1 MLRQIFRSNCL
12 CLAALGMFGV
22 LSMFTPTE
30 DPDTAV
36 KRFIS
41 VFNSQDAAALLN
53 LLYPEIVSDKEIK
66 VTDVEQF
73 LKGVHSNALALKSF
87 RVDDKLKS
95 EDGSTERFR
104 STVIFQGP
112 VLAREYPKPSEFR
125 MELLWLLEDG
135 KWWLERPLAMNHV
148 IEWDRA
154 YPTEAQNEVALRFK
168 TTLEIMDKIGMPGND
183 DQELMSKPT
192 AGQGLDHY
200 KELERLHP
208 KERGA
213 NGVDPKTE
221 GVRVFLK
228 AASFARAGFLQ
239 YYQGDFPTG
248 PDDKRRLM
256 PWDMFGDYFQAA
268 IERAKEA
275 EKQGNKRAAE
285 SIYRRLIAFGRQ
297 ILDEAGGFQ
306 FLQWGIT
313 FQKQAAE
320 ELGRVE
326 ERPETRDKALAFVQ
340 SCTRRLDLLQTAL
353 NCLDDMEDYKPL
365 SAATVAANRTSDPI
379 FGPWGISTLTILSL
393 KGAPANQ
400 TALKAAGGIVMLN
413 DPMMQKKAAEALDQ
427 LAAEPS
433 GKAKTFIA
441 FQKEWVKAH
450 KVYGGFQAF
459 K

>member
-1 MLRQIFRSNCL
+1 MLRKIFRSNCL

-22 LSMFTPTE
+22 LSMFTPSE
-30 DPDTAV
+30 EPDAAV

-41 VFNSQDAAALLN
+41 VFNSQDAAGLLSI
-53 LLYPEIVSDKEIK
+53 LYPEIVSDKEIK
-66 VTDVEQF
+66 VGDVEQF
-73 LKGVHSNALALKSF
+73 LKSVHSNALTLKNF
-87 RVDDKLKS
+87 HVDEKLKS

-104 STVIFQGP
+104 STIIFQGP

-125 MELLWLLEDG
+125 MELLWVLEDG

-148 IEWDRA
+148 IEWNQT
-154 YPTEAQNEVALRFK
+154 YPTAEQNEVALRFK
-168 TTLEIMDKIGMPGND
+168 ATLEIMDKIGIPGNE
-183 DQELMSKPT
+183 DQALLSKPA

-208 KERGA
+208 KERGT

-221 GVRVFLK
+221 GVQVFLK
-228 AASFARAGFLQ
+228 AASFARGGFLQ
-239 YYQGDFPTG
+239 YYQGDFPSG

-268 IERAKEA
+268 IERAKAA
-275 EKQGNKRAAE
+275 EEQGNKRAAE
-285 SIYRRLIAFGRQ
+285 SIYKRLINFGRQ
-297 ILDEAGGFQ
+297 ILDEPGGFQ

-313 FQKQAAE
+313 FQKDAAE

-326 ERPETRDKALAFVQ
+326 ERQENRDKALAFVKN
-340 SCTRRLDLLQTAL
+340 SARRLDLLQTAL

-365 SAATVAANRTSDPI
+365 PAATIAANRTGDPI
-379 FGPWGISTLTILSL
+379 FEPWGISTLMILSL
-393 KGAPANQ
+393 KGAPANK
-400 TALKAAGGIVMLN
+400 AAIKAAGGIVILN
-413 DPMMQKKAAEALDQ
+413 DPTMQKSAAEALDR

-433 GKAKTFIA
+433 GKAKAFIES
-441 FQKEWVKAH
+441 QKEWVKAH
-450 KVYGGFQAF
+450 KVYGGSQAF